1 MVQELS
7 ITHKDSDLTIK
18 SDLVDRA
25 IEYIFKCLR
34 QIENTLTSDSDS
46 IPHRAK
52 INEFQEFIRF
62 LKKSR
67 GKIPYERIHESTYIL
82 IGHIH
87 RLIQELKAK
96 GFEFVHYEGERDP
109 LTVLSQ
115 AVVCLGP
122 SLRVSQ
128 DALAACIKIPSAF
141 SFVWTPARLK
151 ASLIQLGIKA
161 GYDENDLQSI
171 YQPKNYDRW
180 IRIAMGQA
188 PQLGKQAIIDDVLK
202 LIPPTLLFDES
213 MAGNQLS
220 SPLHLFEK
228 VEKGDLVL
236 KKRPPTIGID
246 GFDIYNRVLNGLE
259 GMDVDFPEIG
269 NCSISQDGM
278 ELQSNVDGLA
288 FFESAHYHV
297 IPALHI
303 QHDIDCDYGN
313 VGENQSVVIDG
324 DICTGF
330 SVQSNGHVAVRGII
344 EDAQINAQGS
354 LFCRGGLA
362 GHEKASIEVKKNVV
376 TTTINRFKVNAS
388 GTVRLFGRA
397 ENAIIK
403 AKWVFLHGEKGVID
417 GGEIQALYGISACEA
432 GSKKGVKTVVTLV
445 DEHYSLQSELNRLS
459 HTLKEKNEKQRRLFT
474 AKKNLINPSKSQ
486 NSNKDSLKLKQIQ
499 QASLKLAKEIKDI
512 QNQRQIIQKELSLC
526 ENVVPSVCVRKKVYP
541 STVIRI
547 HGKSM
552 LIKRLLGPTRFYW
565 IDGRLESEPYDESN
579 DPIVNERM

>member
-1 MVQELS
+1 MVQDLS

-25 IEYIFKCLR
+25 IEYISQCLR

-82 IGHIH
+82 IEHIYC
-87 RLIQELKAK
+87 LIQELKAQ

-109 LTVLSQ
+109 LTILSQ

-128 DALAACIKIPSAF
+128 DALAACIKIPSTF
-141 SFVWTPARLK
+141 SFVWTPDRLK

-171 YQPKNYDRW
+171 CQPRNYDRW
-180 IRIAMGQA
+180 IRIALGQA
-188 PQLGKQAIIDDVLK
+188 PQLGKQAIIDDVLE
-202 LIPPTLLFDES
+202 LIPPSLSFDES
-213 MAGNQLS
+213 LASDQPTLH
-220 SPLHLFEK
+220 LHLFEK
-228 VEKGDLVL
+228 VEKGSLVL
-236 KKRPPTIGID
+236 KKRPPTNGID
-246 GFDIYNRVLNGLE
+246 GFDIYNRVLSGLE
-259 GMDVDFPEIG
+259 GMDVDFPEIE
-269 NCSISQDGM
+269 NCSISPDGM
-278 ELQSNVDGLA
+278 ELRSNVDGFA
-288 FFESAHYHV
+288 FFENAHYHV
-297 IPALHI
+297 VPALHI
-303 QHDIDCDYGN
+303 QHDIDYDD
-313 VGENQSVVIDG
+313 VDENQSVMIDG

-330 SVQSNGHVAVRGII
+330 SVQSKGHVAVSGII

-362 GHEKASIEVKKNVV
+362 GHEKALIEVKKNVIS
-376 TTTINRFKVNAS
+376 TAISRFKINAS

-403 AKWVFLHGEKGVID
+403 ARWVFLHGEKGIID
-417 GGEIQALYGISACEA
+417 GGEIQAWYGVSASEI
-432 GSKKGVKTVVTLV
+432 GSKKGVKTVVNLV
-445 DEHYSLQSELNRLS
+445 DEHYSLQSELNRLN

-474 AKKNLINPSKSQ
+474 AKKNLISPSKSQ
-486 NSNKDSLKLKQIQ
+486 DITKDNLKLKQIQ

-512 QNQRQIIQKELSLC
+512 QNQRLSIQHELSLC
-526 ENVVPSVCVRKKVYP
+526 ENLIPSVCVRKKVYP

-547 HGKSM
+547 HGKSK
-552 LIKRLLGPTRFYW
+552 LINRMLGPTRFYW
-565 IDGRLESEPYDESN
+565 IDGKLESEPYDELN
-579 DPIVNERM
+579 DPIENEIM